1 MPVPASSRQPGFA
14 LDWFAGAAGQGLVA
28 VESGAVKRLLAGCP
42 ALPWVWIGA
51 PAVPAPTAGG
61 RGLLLR
67 RDGDGLLG
75 GVRCRLPLPL
85 ASETFGAVL
94 LQHALDDDCDVAA
107 ILGECARII
116 VPGGLLWLAALNPWT
131 PYRARWARTGLRAR
145 DPGTWQ
151 SHLRRAGFVTNSV
164 RLQWL
169 GPRWR
174 VGHGEAGVGARDRL
188 RAGLALSVSKRAH
201 GVIPG
206 APLRQLRWQAGGAA
220 AHPLRGLQR
229 VESDD

>member
-1 MPVPASSRQPGFA
+1 MPAPASGRQPACAF
-14 LDWFAGAAGQGLVA
+14 DWFAGVAGQGLLSA
-28 VESGAVKRLLAGCP
+28 EAGAVARVLAACP

-51 PAVPAPTAGG
+51 PAVLPPPAGR

-94 LQHALDDDCDVAA
+94 LQHALDDDCDTGAL
-107 ILGECARII
+107 LGECAR
-116 VPGGLLWLAALNPWT
+116 VVAPGGTLWLAALNPWT
-131 PYRARWARTGLRAR
+131 PFRLRWARSGLCARA
-145 DPGTWQ
+145 PGRWQ
-151 SHLRRAGFVTNSV
+151 AQLRQAGFAPDTA

-169 GPRWR
+169 GPHWR
-174 VGHGEAGVGARDRL
+174 IGHGDAGIGARDRL

-206 APLRQLRWQAGGAA
+206 SPLRQWRWQAGGAA
-220 AHPLRGLQR
+220 GGAVSRPLRGL
-229 VESDD
+229 